1 MIFQTQ
7 LKHCFTK
14 YECQLQGWVAWIQ
27 ISTWLALHWTDFGA
41 CPAVSSAE
49 KGCTEIFHENRDRH
63 WKPTGTPPAPD
74 LPSRAESKA
83 TSSVLQ
89 FVKAEQDTLLP
100 WNREERVEEADQQPQ
115 FPVILSRIHGAEVLV
130 RGLCYQS
137 WDSTTCTSN
146 ITEAKINTNI
156 KIPQTRSENVLWG
169 NEHIEIKDFSHNFQ
183 IIQQVRKNIE
193 MAHRWLCKLVSGTS
207 HYTSPSI

>member
-63 WKPTGTPPAPD
+63 WKPKGTPPAPD

-89 FVKAEQDTLLP
+89 FVKVEQDTLLP
-100 WNREERVEEADQQPQ
+100 C
-115 FPVILSRIHGAEVLV
+115 G
-130 RGLCYQS
+130 RGEWKRQ
-137 WDSTTCTSN
+137 TSN
-146 ITEAKINTNI
+146 SSSLLFWAESMEQKSWYVGSATRAGTVPHAPATSLRQRSI
-156 KIPQTRSENVLWG
+156 QTSKYTKPDQKRYFEGRS
-169 NEHIEIKDFSHNFQ
+169 
-183 IIQQVRKNIE
+183 
-193 MAHRWLCKLVSGTS
+193 T
-207 HYTSPSI
+207 

>member
-89 FVKAEQDTLLP
+89 FVKVEQDTLLP
-100 WNREERVEEADQQPQ
+100 C
-115 FPVILSRIHGAEVLV
+115 G
-130 RGLCYQS
+130 RGEWKRQ
-137 WDSTTCTSN
+137 TSN
-146 ITEAKINTNI
+146 SSSLLFWAESMEQKSWWVLLPGLGQYHMHQQHHWGKDQYKHQNTPNLI
-156 KIPQTRSENVLWG
+156 KKGTLREG
-169 NEHIEIKDFSHNFQ
+169 
-183 IIQQVRKNIE
+183 
-193 MAHRWLCKLVSGTS
+193 AHRNKGLQL
-207 HYTSPSI
+207 